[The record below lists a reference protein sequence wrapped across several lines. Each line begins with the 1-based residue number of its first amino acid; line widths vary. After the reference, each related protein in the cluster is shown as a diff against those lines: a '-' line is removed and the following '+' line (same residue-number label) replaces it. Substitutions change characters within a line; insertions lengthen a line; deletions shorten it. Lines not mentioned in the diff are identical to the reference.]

1 MAQDFSVFDIDRIN
15 HINYLMDKINDC
27 SNNIYEALVDREFED
42 LAKEIDVLESI
53 LKEIS
58 ESIDDE
64 V

>member
-15 HINYLMDKINDC
+15 HINYLMDRINDC

>member
-15 HINYLMDKINDC
+15 HINYLMDRINDC
-27 SNNIYEALVDREFED
+27 SNNIYEALVYREFED
-42 LAKEIDVLESI
+42 LAKEIDILESI

>member
-1 MAQDFSVFDIDRIN
+1 MDR
-15 HINYLMDKINDC
+15 INDC
-27 SNNIYEALVDREFED
+27 SNNIYEALVDREFEG
-42 LAKEIDVLESI
+42 LAKEIAILESI

>member
-42 LAKEIDVLESI
+42 LAKEIDILESI

>member
-15 HINYLMDKINDC
+15 HINYLMDRINDC

-42 LAKEIDVLESI
+42 LAKEIDILESI

>member
-15 HINYLMDKINDC
+15 QINYLMDKINDC